1 MLEVNTHVTQH
12 KLKLSSETERALQ
25 LEIDL
30 KQRSEDLRNEQ
41 IALQNL
47 QAALTAAHGKVK
59 DNGLET
65 RDLQATLEAISRTS
79 DEHKARGDRLEREKS
94 VLDSRIKELES
105 ELREA
110 PQHLPITTPNRRGIL
125 RQRSSSLSNFKI
137 TTLEQDL
144 IEARTALA
152 TKDTELRTI
161 HQKLS
166 QVQNNLITVN
176 NEKLAMERKF
186 KVEMGELQASLEEKE
201 GELGYLKE
209 QQGDMG
215 REEDLLRRIDEDD
228 AKIEALEMMLRGVE
242 DSEQLKGKLQQVED
256 QVWRER
262 KHVAELEDRQ
272 IELVREKEEALDELE
287 EARCNIVDLE
297 QRLKDRDIR
306 DLGINDR

>member
-1 MLEVNTHVTQH
+1 M
-12 KLKLSSETERALQ
+12 
-25 LEIDL
+25 
-30 KQRSEDLRNEQ
+30 
-41 IALQNL
+41 QNL

-59 DNGLET
+59 DNSLET
-65 RDLQATLEAISRTS
+65 RDLQAILDAISHTS

-94 VLDSRIKELES
+94 MLDARVKELES
-105 ELREA
+105 ELREI
-110 PQHLPITTPNRRGIL
+110 PQHLPTTTPNRRGIL

-152 TKDTELRTI
+152 TKDTEFRTV

-166 QVQNNLITVN
+166 QVQNNLLTVD
-176 NEKLAMERKF
+176 NEKLAMERKL
-186 KVEMGELQASLEEKE
+186 KAEVGELQASLQEKE
-201 GELGYLKE
+201 EELGYLKE
-209 QQGDMG
+209 QQGDTA

-242 DSEQLKGKLQQVED
+242 DSKQLKERLQQVED

-262 KHVAELEDRQ
+262 KHVAELQDRQ
-272 IELVREKEEALDELE
+272 IELIREKEEALDELE
-287 EARCNIVDLE
+287 EARCNIIDLE
-297 QRLKDRDIR
+297 QRQRDRDIR